1 MLTQVMANNFRYF
14 DMLAKDSTV
23 NSEKY
28 AAMLSVLI
36 KEFEN
41 RFQDCQKKSSVHVCK
56 PIFS

>member
-28 AAMLSVLI
+28 TALLSVLI
-36 KEFEN
+36 KEFEIS
-41 RFQDCQKKSSVHVCK
+41 RVPKKII
-56 PIFS
+56 IF